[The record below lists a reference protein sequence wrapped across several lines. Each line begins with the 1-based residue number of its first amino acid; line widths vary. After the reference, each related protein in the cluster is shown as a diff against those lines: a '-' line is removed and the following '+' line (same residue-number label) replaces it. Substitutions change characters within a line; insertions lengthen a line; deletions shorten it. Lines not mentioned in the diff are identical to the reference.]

1 MLKKFSIK
9 PKEKLARIAVD
20 RIDPNPAQPRRLFT
34 EAEIASLSESI
45 RQNGLL
51 QPLTVRLDKK
61 KDRYILIAG
70 ERRLRALKYAGIA
83 EALCVVLEM
92 PDKQAAVLALV
103 ENIERQDLTFFEEAQ
118 ALRTLMTEWNLS
130 QQELGEK
137 LGKAQSTIANK
148 LRLLRYSDEEQERFL
163 SLGLSERHA
172 RALVRLAGSPL
183 LEKAIEKVSELHLSA
198 DESEKLAE
206 QLGLGEEEAVPPKR
220 KRQPII
226 RDVRVFVNTV
236 KKAVR
241 VMKESG
247 IPVRCDRKD
256 ESDHIEYII
265 RIPI

>member
-1 MLKKFSIK
+1 MKSFSLK
-9 PKEKLARIAVD
+9 PKERLIRIAVD
-20 RIDPNPAQPRRLFT
+20 RIDPNPAQPRRLF
-34 EAEIASLSESI
+34 AEEDIISLAESI
-45 RQNGLL
+45 QQNGLL
-51 QPLTVRLDKK
+51 QPLTVRQDKK
-61 KDRYILIAG
+61 SGRYILIAG
-70 ERRLRALKYAGIA
+70 ERRLRALKYAGIT
-83 EALCVVLEM
+83 EALCVIHEI

-103 ENIERQDLTFFEEAQ
+103 ENIERQDLSFFEEAE
-118 ALRTLMTEWNLS
+118 AIRALMTEWNLS

-148 LRLLRYSDEEQERFL
+148 LRLLRYSDTERERL
-163 SLGLSERHA
+163 IAAGLTERHA
-172 RALVRLAGSPL
+172 RSLVRLAGSPL
-183 LEKAIEKVSELHLSA
+183 LQKAIEKVQEMHLSA
-198 DESEKLAE
+198 DEAEKLSE
-206 QLGLGEEEAVPPKR
+206 QLGAGEEEALPTKR

>member
-1 MLKKFSIK
+1 MLKKFPLK
-9 PKEKLARIAVD
+9 PKEKLVRVAVD
-20 RIDPNPAQPRRLFT
+20 RIDPNPAQPRRLF
-34 EAEIASLSESI
+34 AESEIESLAESI

-51 QPLTVRLDKK
+51 QPLTVRQDKK
-61 KDRYILIAG
+61 NGRYILIAG
-70 ERRLRALKYAGIA
+70 ERRLRALKLAGIS
-83 EALCVVLEM
+83 EALCVIHDM

-103 ENIERQDLTFFEEAQ
+103 ENIERQDLTFFEEAE
-118 ALRTLMTEWNLS
+118 AIRTLMTEWNLS
-130 QQELGEK
+130 QQDLGEK

-148 LRLLRYSDEEQERFL
+148 LRLLRYSDKEREKFL
-163 SLGLSERHA
+163 SAGLSERHA
-172 RALVRLAGSPL
+172 RSLVRLAGSPL
-183 LEKAIEKVSELHLSA
+183 LEKAIARVCELHLSA
-198 DESEKLAE
+198 DEAEKLAE

-256 ESDHIEYII
+256 ENDHIEYII

>member
-1 MLKKFSIK
+1 MLKKFPLK
-9 PKEKLARIAVD
+9 AKEKLVRVAVD
-20 RIDPNPAQPRRLFT
+20 RIDPNPAQPRRLF
-34 EAEIASLSESI
+34 AESEIESLAESI

-51 QPLTVRLDKK
+51 QPLTVRQDKK
-61 KDRYILIAG
+61 NGRYILIAG
-70 ERRLRALKYAGIA
+70 ERRLRALKIAGIS
-83 EALCVVLEM
+83 EALCVIHDM

-103 ENIERQDLTFFEEAQ
+103 ENIERQDLTFFEEAE
-118 ALRTLMTEWNLS
+118 AIRTLMTEWNLS
-130 QQELGEK
+130 QQDLGEK

-148 LRLLRYSDEEQERFL
+148 LRLLRYSDKEREKFL
-163 SLGLSERHA
+163 SAGLSERHA
-172 RALVRLAGSPL
+172 RSLVRLAGSPL
-183 LEKAIEKVSELHLSA
+183 LEKAIARVCELHLSA
-198 DESEKLAE
+198 DEAEKLAE

-247 IPVRCDRKD
+247 IAVRCDRKD
-256 ESDHIEYII
+256 ENDHIEYII